1 MSYFYQGPASVVLT
15 WSGGHGSMRGRKG
28 ERGYVLS
35 AEARER
41 LDTLLGAALVDADVR
56 RRLLD
61 DHDESLL
68 ADFAIPEETRVWL
81 RGLNAAS
88 LTELA
93 QAVAY
98 HS

>member
-1 MSYFYQGPASVVLT
+1 MSYFYQGPASVVLP
-15 WSGGHGSMRGRKG
+15 WSGGHGGMRGRKG
-28 ERGYVLS
+28 ERGRILS
-35 AEARER
+35 AEERER

-61 DHDESLL
+61 DRDDSLL
-68 ADFAIPEETRVWL
+68 ADFAIPEETRMWL
-81 RGLNAAS
+81 RGIEAAS

>member
-1 MSYFYQGPASVVLT
+1 MSYFYQGPASVLLP
-15 WSGGHGSMRGRKG
+15 WSGGHGGMRDRKG

-35 AEARER
+35 AEERER
-41 LDTLLGAALVDADVR
+41 LDALLGTALVDADVR

-61 DHDESLL
+61 DRDDSLL
-68 ADFAIPEETRVWL
+68 VDFAIPEETQAWL
-81 RGLNAAS
+81 RSLKVTS